1 MTDAPK
7 VGLDRSKTG
16 RAKGTP
22 NKTTAVLKE
31 AIILAAEQIGEDKQG
46 KDGLVGYLRM
56 VAVEDVKAFS
66 VLLGKVLPIQVAG
79 EGGGPIGIEI
89 IKRVIVDP
97 ARSSD

>member
-1 MTDAPK
+1 MTGAPK

-31 AIILAAEQIGEDKQG
+31 AIILAAQQIGEDTQG

-66 VLLGKVLPIQVAG
+66 ALLGKVLPLQVTG
-79 EGGGPIGIEI
+79 DGGGPLRAITRIEI
-89 IKRVIVDP
+89 V
-97 ARSSD
+97 AAGSDDS